1 MQQNIIPAKL
11 PKLGD
16 VVLQV
21 MTGTYFGS
29 KEDKP
34 EPCTVIYVNKPKHHY
49 TVQFANTGI
58 RENYKLPPVNIHN
71 IIKQFQDDFERA
83 FGKHAKGIYVY
94 ESGALYPNVSDCADA
109 IGVQPY
115 VVDKHLNGQISNVKG
130 YHIFILD

>member
-21 MTGTYFGS
+21 MTSTYIGS
-29 KEDKP
+29 KDDRP
-34 EPCTVIYVNKPKHHY
+34 EPCTVIYVNKPKRHY
-49 TVQFANTGI
+49 TVRFVNTGL
-58 RENYKLPPVNIHN
+58 RENYKVPPVDERR
-71 IIKQFQDDFERA
+71 IIEQFRDDFKRA
-83 FGKHAKGIYVY
+83 FGKEVKGIYVY
-94 ESGALYPNVSDCADA
+94 ESGGLYPSVSECAEA
-109 IGVQPY
+109 IGVQPH